1 MIYKENHMPQMK
13 FEDVKVGQVF
23 SIMDESRDKYH
34 YTAMVVFKNG
44 TTGKILMMEYKPGD
58 TIDNAEL
65 KWPFEVYASALN
77 GPNPSTPGTGP
88 GRPSNF
94 KMVVNT
100 IEEKGTLMEVF
111 EWAAEFIGQAIS
123 TFPFYGEFSPV
134 PTDLKTIEAFN
145 ACDRLECV
153 ISNGRIAPNSDPQ
166 VGFIRIGKDKIRTDE
181 I

>member
-1 MIYKENHMPQMK
+1 MK

-23 SIMDESRDKYH
+23 SVMDESRDKYL
-34 YTAMVVFKNG
+34 YKAMAVFKNG
-44 TTGKILMMEYKPGD
+44 TTGKILMMEYEPGD
-58 TIDNAEL
+58 TMSNTGAEL
-65 KWPFEVYASALN
+65 KWPFEVYASVLN

-88 GRPSNF
+88 GKPSNF

-100 IEEKGTLMEVF
+100 IEEKEALMATF
-111 EWAAEFIGQAIS
+111 EWAAEFIDQAIN

-153 ISNGRIAPNSDPQ
+153 ISNGRIAPNNDPQ
-166 VGFIRIGKDKIRTDE
+166 VGFIRIGKDAIRTDE